1 MTVKTSILIFS
12 QTALILLATASLLPA
27 LLAYFW
33 GEKKPIAAAMNILC
47 IVTGITFGLYLLT
60 LFILTTHKLIS
71 TL

>member
-1 MTVKTSILIFS
+1 MTTSLLLKHS

-33 GEKKPIAAAMNILC
+33 GEKKLIAAAMNILC
-47 IVTGITFGLYLLT
+47 IGTGITFGLYLLT
-60 LFILTTHKLIS
+60 LFILTANELLS

>member
-1 MTVKTSILIFS
+1 MTISLILKHS

-33 GEKKPIAAAMNILC
+33 GEKKLIAAAMNILC

-60 LFILTTHKLIS
+60 LFILTANKLIS